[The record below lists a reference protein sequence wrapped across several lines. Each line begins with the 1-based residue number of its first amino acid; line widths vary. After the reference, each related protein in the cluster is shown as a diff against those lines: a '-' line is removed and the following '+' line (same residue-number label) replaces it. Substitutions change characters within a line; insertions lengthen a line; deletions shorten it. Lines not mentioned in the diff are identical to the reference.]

1 MRLPALIV
9 GFLVALWSAGPGVAQ
24 LQPES
29 VPPDPAPRWWK
40 GNLHTHSFWSDGNDF
55 PEMIG
60 EWYRTNGYNFL
71 AISDHNV
78 MSRGQRWMELAEVDR
93 RSRGLA
99 MARYLARF
107 GPRWVERR
115 INPGTGMEEVRLQ
128 PMDEYRALLEERGQF
143 LLFPAEEITSSFE
156 RLPVHI
162 NATNLGDRIAPLSG
176 ESVQDIIRRT
186 MQAVEAH
193 AAEHGRVVLTHLNHP
208 NFQYGVNAED
218 FARVVED
225 RFFEVF
231 NGHTGVNNLGDAAR
245 AGTEQM
251 WDIVSTIRIAEL
263 GVPPIMGIATDDSH
277 SYHDDSPVSIPGRG
291 WVMVLATHLTPESI
305 LEAMH
310 AGAFYASTGV
320 KLASIEFD
328 PSVGRLS
335 LSIRGEPGATYT
347 TRFIGTRRGASLD
360 SQPRVDAN
368 GQELRTTRRYSAAIG
383 EVLAEAT
390 GLDPEY
396 TLTGDELYV
405 RAVVTADVP
414 PDRPTRE
421 SLWKTAWT
429 QPVGWD
435 RWIGV
440 GP

>member
-193 AAEHGRVVLTHLNHP
+193 GSEHGRVVLTHLNHP

-231 NGHTGVNNLGDAAR
+231 DAPLPALGVPGFFGGVLFSVVLGVAGRRRRFDQLSLPRFAAWGALGGVLLALLPAALVAVGLATLGSPEVTVWQLTVPIIAPLALLSSASAAAALTLARRAERRELAAGDAAV
-245 AGTEQM
+245 AAL
-251 WDIVSTIRIAEL
+251 D
-263 GVPPIMGIATDDSH
+263 ATDTDH
-277 SYHDDSPVSIPGRG
+277 
-291 WVMVLATHLTPESI
+291 
-305 LEAMH
+305 
-310 AGAFYASTGV
+310 
-320 KLASIEFD
+320 
-328 PSVGRLS
+328 RL
-335 LSIRGEPGATYT
+335 R
-347 TRFIGTRRGASLD
+347 
-360 SQPRVDAN
+360 
-368 GQELRTTRRYSAAIG
+368 
-383 EVLAEAT
+383 
-390 GLDPEY
+390 
-396 TLTGDELYV
+396 
-405 RAVVTADVP
+405 
-414 PDRPTRE
+414 
-421 SLWKTAWT
+421 
-429 QPVGWD
+429 
-435 RWIGV
+435 
-440 GP
+440 